1 MARLCVGLQTR
12 RAFLVCLFN
21 GKYIIGIDMKKQT
34 RSILQELSSIA
45 PNKDTHH
52 LIEATANNIINS
64 SINLFELIYRTYDEQ
79 TANELERK
87 FFNSIRASDPRKFK
101 RGIQRINEAQ
111 QQEDK

>member
-1 MARLCVGLQTR
+1 MR
-12 RAFLVCLFN
+12 RVFQVYSSD
-21 GKYIIGIDMKKQT
+21 GKYIIGNGMKKQT
-34 RSILQELSSIA
+34 RSILQELNTIS

-87 FFNSIRASDPRKFK
+87 FFNSIRANDPRKFK
-101 RGIQRINEAQ
+101 RGIQRITEAQ
-111 QQEDK
+111 QNEDK